1 MYSSLEELCCE
12 AEEKN
17 CALWELVLQ
26 DDMQQRGV
34 SRRDSFAATK
44 ALYLTMKKAD
54 EDYEQELLSHSRLV
68 GGDGEKLARARR
80 EGWLYCGDFIGHV
93 METAVKM
100 GESNACMK
108 KIVAAPT
115 AGSCG
120 VMPAVLLNLQREKG
134 FTDDRMTEA
143 MFVRPADV
151 RRRSAPPLP
160 WRQEQRLTWQ
170 AVMPE
175 GSQRQRPWH

>member
-54 EDYEQELLSHSRLV
+54 EDY
-68 GGDGEKLARARR
+68 
-80 EGWLYCGDFIGHV
+80 
-93 METAVKM
+93 
-100 GESNACMK
+100 
-108 KIVAAPT
+108 
-115 AGSCG
+115 
-120 VMPAVLLNLQREKG
+120 
-134 FTDDRMTEA
+134 
-143 MFVRPADV
+143 
-151 RRRSAPPLP
+151 
-160 WRQEQRLTWQ
+160 
-170 AVMPE
+170 
-175 GSQRQRPWH
+175 